1 MESEFSQY
9 TGEEWWSDPR
19 LKRVA
24 VVVCTATCAPEGSAY
39 RLPHQ
44 RLLDAITSGF
54 VADSYRLGLEG
65 TSYRSPTSWHT
76 SPTDGKS
83 VRCLHQSAS
92 RVHSLLPREV
102 EADQEGQERQPTS

>member
-24 VVVCTATCAPEGSAY
+24 VVVCTTTCALEGIA
-39 RLPHQ
+39 
-44 RLLDAITSGF
+44 
-54 VADSYRLGLEG
+54 YRLGLEW
-65 TSYRSPTSWHT
+65 TSYRSPASWHT

-83 VRCLHQSAS
+83 VRCLHKSAS
-92 RVHSLLPREV
+92 RVRSLLPREV
-102 EADQEGQERQPTS
+102 EADQEGQERRPTS